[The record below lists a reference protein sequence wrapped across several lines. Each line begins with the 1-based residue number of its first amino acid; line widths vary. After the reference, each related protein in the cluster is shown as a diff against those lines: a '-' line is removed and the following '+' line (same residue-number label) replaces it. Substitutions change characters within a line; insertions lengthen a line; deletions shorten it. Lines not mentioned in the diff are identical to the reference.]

1 MIYNYEQATWFA
13 KEVKDMRKDSHVKLS
28 HADIK
33 NWIFTINKIASLKS
47 GVTMFNDEEISEFKV
62 PKALSQL
69 IVPSKITV
77 SLGNFERDFRS
88 KDYKNFVMSSWHKA
102 TETDSYEAKVLDAE
116 AFEKVTIK
124 LLRSFKM
131 SETDVVAVSELREE
145 NTLAN
150 FQDRAIKSNKVI
162 KSNTAFIPVKVD
174 FFKYDDDEYTYSV
187 DKMFKQY
194 CKDNFI
200 SKISKQ
206 QNDA

>member
-13 KEVKDMRKDSHVKLS
+13 KEVKDMRKDSHVRLS
-28 HADIK
+28 NADVK

-47 GVTMFNDEEISEFKV
+47 GVTMFNNEELSEFKV

-69 IVPSKITV
+69 VIPSKITV

-88 KDYKNFVMSSWHKA
+88 RDYKNFVMSSWHTA
-102 TETDSYEAKVLDAE
+102 TDNDSYEPELLDAE
-116 AFEKVTIK
+116 EFGKVTVK

-131 SETDVVAVSELREE
+131 SETEVVAVSELREE

-150 FQDRAIKSNKVI
+150 FQDRAIKSGKVI
-162 KSNTAFIPVKVD
+162 KAKTAFIPIKVD
-174 FFKYDDDEYTYSV
+174 FFKYEDDEYTYSV

-194 CKDNFI
+194 CNDNFI
-200 SKISKQ
+200 MKVSKSQ
-206 QNDA
+206 